1 MSDDRASRLR
11 DRRRRTKE
19 KLDTSDNPD
28 NPDKID
34 ETNKPDN
41 TSKPS
46 KSDTPTDST
55 ETKSGEPSG
64 SSTSVKADRPAQMM
78 YLPEEMKRE
87 MDRQFGI
94 LETEYEYEFG
104 DDFEKNR
111 HYFPLLVQAGLDS
124 LDELDVQ
131 DIKDKIDCIDG

>member
-28 NPDKID
+28 NIDK
-34 ETNKPDN
+34 TNKPDN

-46 KSDTPTDST
+46 KSDTPTDT
-55 ETKSGEPSG
+55 DETSSRESSKE
-64 SSTSVKADRPAQMM
+64 STSVKADRPAQMM

-131 DIKDKIDCIDG
+131 DIKDRVDEIDR

>member
-28 NPDKID
+28 NIDK
-34 ETNKPDN
+34 TNKPDN

-46 KSDTPTDST
+46 KSDTPTDT
-55 ETKSGEPSG
+55 DETSSRESSKE
-64 SSTSVKADRPAQMM
+64 STSVKADRPAQMM

-94 LETEYEYEFG
+94 LETEYKYEFG

-131 DIKDKIDCIDG
+131 DIKDRVDEIDR